1 MILFLNF
8 RLKKKKRSSV
18 SESSIDLDDLTNTS
32 TAPSSVRQSQSV
44 HQPRQND
51 RTMPTKTKTAKK
63 NRSQENKTP
72 PGTKCLD
79 AGGGSHGGRAAN
91 KPPPPLKK
99 ESRNGAPTTLQGA
112 AAAGRQNPDNN
123 KPKRPQNMPPL
134 LLESP
139 PPPPRRQTPTES
151 TNLID
156 FHRRSLSSALGS
168 ARRIPLSP
176 PKKKIRILA
185 SVSYG
190 KDDV

>member
-32 TAPSSVRQSQSV
+32 TAPSVRQSQSV

-79 AGGGSHGGRAAN
+79 AGSHGGRAAN

-99 ESRNGAPTTLQGA
+99 ESRNGAPTTLQG